1 MLNKKIQSEINEP
14 SSNAHIHRTDDHIS
28 VMPLGG
34 LEQIG
39 ANCTLI
45 GYKDSWIMVDLGI
58 AFHDKLGIDVITPDI
73 SFPLSLK
80 NKLKGI
86 FITHAHED
94 HIGAVHYFWSR
105 FNCPVYL
112 TEFSAEVLKQK
123 LKSRTF
129 DPETSRIISV
139 FPRSPILVDEFKVEF
154 ISVAHSILGACG
166 LYIQTLGG
174 SLFHTGDWKVDDNP
188 LLGDKTDF
196 ERLSEIGNNGGV
208 DCLLCD
214 STNVLVLEDAG
225 SESDVKNSLDKLIT
239 KYKNKRITITCFAS
253 NVARIEAICELAQKH
268 NRKVVIIGRS
278 IYRMID
284 AVTETNYYTKNFKR
298 YIDNIVP
305 DEQGASMSP
314 EQVLMICTG
323 SQGEAKSAMYRLARG
338 ENRFIKLGKQDVVLF
353 SSKVIPGNELSIRE
367 MQNSLIQMGV
377 NFVTS
382 DFEPDIH
389 VSGHPN
395 KNALRK
401 MYDSLKPKALIPLH
415 GDPVMLHAHKDFA
428 EECGIKNTVFAV
440 SGDIITVH
448 KGDGVLKKLHHRNVV
463 YNALDGKY
471 IIPIN
476 SNCLMERTFMSTQGH
491 ISISFVIDQYNKL
504 ISNTDILIR
513 GVFLTP
519 NLLSTV
525 RKNILS
531 IITNQLAKAEMGESV
546 INGNLR
552 RDLQN
557 DVKQLFSKLCDKKPV
572 INIHVHQIGKTFK
585 NKFSNEEVL

>member
-1 MLNKKIQSEINEP
+1 MLNKNTQLGSDCALVNSACCDNE
-14 SSNAHIHRTDDHIS
+14 HIS

-123 LKSRTF
+123 LKSRKF
-129 DPETSRIISV
+129 DSETSRIISV
-139 FPRSPILVDEFKVEF
+139 FPKSPILVDEFKVEF

-166 LYIQTLGG
+166 LYIQTPGG
-174 SLFHTGDWKVDDNP
+174 SLFHTGDWKIDETP

-196 ERLSEIGNNGGV
+196 ERLSEVGNNGGV

-214 STNVLVLEDAG
+214 STNVLVSEDAG
-225 SESDVKNSLDKLIT
+225 SENDVKNKLDKLIT
-239 KYKNKRITITCFAS
+239 KYKEKRITITCFAS
-253 NVARIEAICELAQKH
+253 NVARIESICELAQKH

-284 AVTETNYYTKNFKR
+284 AVTETSYYTKDFKR

-305 DEQGASMSP
+305 AEQGASMP
-314 EQVLMICTG
+314 PGQVLMICTG
-323 SQGEAKSAMYRLARG
+323 SQGEEKSAMYRLARG
-338 ENRFIKLGKQDVVLF
+338 ENRFIKLGKDDVVLF

-367 MQNSLIQMGV
+367 MQNAFVQMDV
-377 NFVTS
+377 DFVTS
-382 DFEPDIH
+382 DFESDIH

-401 MYDSLKPKALIPLH
+401 MYNSLKPKALIPLH
-415 GDPVMLHAHKDFA
+415 GDPVMLHAHKKFA
-428 EECGIKNTVFAV
+428 EECGVKNTIFAT
-440 SGDIITVH
+440 SGDVIAVH
-448 KGDGVLKKLHHRNVV
+448 KGDGALKKLNHRNVI
-463 YNALDGKY
+463 YNVLDGKY

-476 SNCLMERTFMSTQGH
+476 SNCLVERTFMSTQGH
-491 ISISFVIDQYNKL
+491 IGISFVIDQYNKL
-504 ISNTDILIR
+504 VDNIDILVR
-513 GVFLTP
+513 GIFLTP
-519 NLLSTV
+519 HLLTTI
-525 RKNILS
+525 RKNVCS
-531 IITNQLAKAEMGESV
+531 IITNQLAKVTPGRSV
-546 INGNLR
+546 IDGGLR
-552 RDLQN
+552 REIQL

-572 INIHVHQIGKTFK
+572 ISVHIH
-585 NKFSNEEVL
+585 KFETNMEA